1 MICVNHGGARRANL
15 AAMEHSALKIIH
27 DEHAA
32 LAAMLRSL
40 SMLLGEHRR
49 HGTMPEFDVLRA
61 MLFYID
67 EFPGKLHHSKESD
80 LLFPLVRKRSGE
92 ARDTLARLDQEH
104 EQGEHA
110 IRELEHALLAFE
122 VMGEPRRAA
131 FEKAVERYVEIH
143 LAHMRTEERE
153 ILPLAQQV
161 LTEADWAELDAEF
174 QKNKDPLTGHEPS
187 DEYRDLFSR
196 IVRMAPAPIGL
207 G

>member
-1 MICVNHGGARRANL
+1 
-15 AAMEHSALKIIH
+15 MEHPSLKIIH

-40 SMLLGEHRR
+40 SMLLSEHRR
-49 HGTMPEFDVLRA
+49 HGTLPEFDVLRA

-67 EFPGKLHHSKESD
+67 EFPGKLHHTKESD
-80 LLFPLVRKRSGE
+80 VLFPLVRKRSG
-92 ARDTLARLDQEH
+92 AANDTMARLDHEH
-104 EQGEHA
+104 QQGERT
-110 IRELEHALLAFE
+110 IRDLEHALLAFE

-131 FEKAVERYVEIH
+131 FEKAVESYVDDH

-153 ILPLAQQV
+153 VLPLAQQV
-161 LTEADWAELDAEF
+161 LTNEDWAELDAEF
-174 QKNKDPLTGHEPS
+174 QKNKDPLTGHEPA
-187 DEYRDLFSR
+187 DEYRALFSR

>member
-1 MICVNHGGARRANL
+1 
-15 AAMEHSALKIIH
+15 MEHSALKIIH

-32 LAAMLRSL
+32 LAAMLRSI
-40 SMLLGEHRR
+40 SMLLAEHRR
-49 HGTMPEFDVLRA
+49 RGTLPEFDVLRA

-67 EFPGKLHHSKESD
+67 EFPGKLHHTKESD

-92 ARDTLARLDQEH
+92 ARDTMAQLDKEH
-104 EQGEHA
+104 AQGEDD
-110 IRELEHALLAFE
+110 IRRLEHALLAFE

-131 FEKAVERYVEIH
+131 FENAVERYVESH

-161 LTEADWAELDAEF
+161 LTPADWAELDAEF
-174 QKNKDPLTGHEPS
+174 QKNRDPLTGHEPA